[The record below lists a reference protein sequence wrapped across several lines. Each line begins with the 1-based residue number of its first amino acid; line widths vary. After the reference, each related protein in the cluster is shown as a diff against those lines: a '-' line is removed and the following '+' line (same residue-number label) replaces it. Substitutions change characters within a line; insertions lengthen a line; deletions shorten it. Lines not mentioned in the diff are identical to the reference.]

1 MTLIWATRGR
11 TWGFRFLMPDGSGV
25 DPLRAYDEAFDG
37 VGDAAEVLRH
47 QDGSAALRFTDPEGR
62 RDRAGR
68 PIPHEFVL
76 FPPLSER
83 VRSMD
88 DALTEVWPLVR
99 DRYAAVWDRPTPPA
113 A

>member
-1 MTLIWATRGR
+1 MR
-11 TWGFRFLMPDGSGV
+11 DGSGLE
-25 DPLRAYDEAFDG
+25 PLRAYDEAFDG
-37 VGDAAEVLRH
+37 VGDATEVLRH
-47 QDGSAALRFTDPEGR
+47 KDGCAALRFNDPEGR

-88 DALTEVWPLVR
+88 AAVAEVWPMVR
-99 DRYAAVWDRPTPPA
+99 DRYAAVWDQPTPPDS
-113 A
+113 

>member
-1 MTLIWATRGR
+1 MIWATRGR
-11 TWGFRFLMPDGSGV
+11 TWGFRFLMRDGSGL

-37 VGDAAEVLRH
+37 VGDATEVLRH
-47 QDGSAALRFTDPEGR
+47 KDGCAALRFNDPEGR

-88 DALTEVWPLVR
+88 AAVAEVWPMVR
-99 DRYAAVWDRPTPPA
+99 DRYAAVWDQTTPPDS
-113 A
+113 

>member
-1 MTLIWATRGR
+1 VHG
-11 TWGFRFLMPDGSGV
+11 GSGD

-37 VGDAAEVLRH
+37 VGDATEVLRH
-47 QDGSAALRFTDPEGR
+47 QDGFAALRFTDPEGR

-88 DALTEVWPLVR
+88 DALAEVWPLVR
-99 DRYAAVWDRPTPPA
+99 DRYAVVWDQPTPPA

>member
-1 MTLIWATRGR
+1 
-11 TWGFRFLMPDGSGV
+11 MPDGSGV